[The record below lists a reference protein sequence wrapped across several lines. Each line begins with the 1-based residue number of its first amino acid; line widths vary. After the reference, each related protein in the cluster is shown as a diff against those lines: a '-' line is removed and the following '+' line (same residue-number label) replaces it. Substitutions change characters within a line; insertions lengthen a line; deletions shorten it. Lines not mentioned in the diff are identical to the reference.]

1 MRTLAPQRP
10 GWSPPFVARS
20 ATPPKDERRCQ
31 PAEALRFAAA
41 APFFSHRMPKEE
53 PFPLP
58 HEIFPEEWFA
68 RLERTDLFPDDR
80 PLELDLGCGD
90 GSFLVRL
97 AEHHPERDFLGV
109 ERLLGRVRKVSR
121 KIDRAGLDNAR
132 VLRVDSN
139 YAVHR
144 LLPRDAFRRIHF
156 LCPDPW
162 PKKKHARRRQMCQV
176 PFLEAL
182 HGLLEDE
189 GELLFKTDSPAYY
202 DEAAEVLETR
212 DFFRRIEWRDDD
224 FFYPLSDFEEQW
236 LDEGRTIRG
245 MRLRKG

>member
-1 MRTLAPQRP
+1 M
-10 GWSPPFVARS
+10 
-20 ATPPKDERRCQ
+20 PKD
-31 PAEALRFAAA
+31 
-41 APFFSHRMPKEE
+41 E

-68 RLERTDLFPDDR
+68 RLDRRAIFDDDR

-97 AEHHPERDFLGV
+97 AERLPDRAFLGV

-132 VLRVDSN
+132 VLRVDSH

-144 LLPRDAFRRIHF
+144 LLPHGAFRRIHF
-156 LCPDPW
+156 LFPDPW

-182 HGLLEDE
+182 HALLEDG
-189 GELLFKTDSPAYY
+189 GELLFKTDAPAYY
-202 DEAAEVLETR
+202 EEAAQVLA
-212 DFFRRIEWRDDD
+212 DCDLFREREWRDAD
-224 FFYPLSDFEEQW
+224 FPYPPTDFEEQW
-236 LDEGRTIRG
+236 LDEGRTIRR
-245 MRLRKG
+245 MRLRKA